1 MYVILC
7 MCIVLQVSPVEL
19 HEPDKPDNSDK
30 TIDKTTVKTTV
41 VKPVEVV
48 DKTPPETVQ
57 ENEYA
62 SIDDVVYEDIKQQT
76 KTGTVPPL
84 TTLTVPQLRVLQ
96 VNYLFYFKWI
106 Q

>member
-1 MYVILC
+1 

-30 TIDKTTVKTTV
+30 TIDKTTAKTTV
-41 VKPVEVV
+41 TPVVVVEKSPDPVE
-48 DKTPPETVQ
+48 
-57 ENEYA
+57 ENDYA

-76 KTGTVPPL
+76 KTDTVPSL

-96 VNYLFYFKWI
+96 VNIFYCE
-106 Q
+106 